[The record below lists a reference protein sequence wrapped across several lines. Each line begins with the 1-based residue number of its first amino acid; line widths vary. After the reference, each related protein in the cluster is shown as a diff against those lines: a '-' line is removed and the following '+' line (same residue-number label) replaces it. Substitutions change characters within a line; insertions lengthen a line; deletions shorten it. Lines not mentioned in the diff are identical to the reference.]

1 MIKKTKLAFVG
12 LTHLG
17 LNYLAASASKKYSV
31 LGIDLNKNK
40 IKKLNDN
47 IIEYREPNL
56 KKTILKNKK
65 NIYFSN
71 DFKKLKQCDLV
82 FISEDV
88 KTDLKAGT
96 ISFQFADT
104 FSHNSVSI
112 FVIVTEDDSNKLID
126 TFATSALS

>member
-65 NIYFSN
+65 I
-71 DFKKLKQCDLV
+71 
-82 FISEDV
+82 
-88 KTDLKAGT
+88 
-96 ISFQFADT
+96 
-104 FSHNSVSI
+104 SI
-112 FVIVTEDDSNKLID
+112 FQMILKN
-126 TFATSALS
+126 